1 MANDSRNSKDYG
13 PQTEKPY
20 AVAGNQSSMNLIE
33 LKKGDMPHPKLIYR
47 YKTRHHYALELKKTA
62 KGWKAKLQLRPL
74 PHEVEKSC
82 ESELFQWMVLEPRAF
97 AAVEDGKEVGWIE
110 IDLNAFKDRTR
121 VWEFLVQKE
130 YQRRGIGTA
139 LMRQAEEVAREAGSR
154 MLVLEMQSCNVG
166 AMAFYLGFGFDLVG
180 FDRTAY
186 SNEDVEKGEVRLELG
201 KLLKD

>member
-1 MANDSRNSKDYG
+1 M
-13 PQTEKPY
+13 EL
-20 AVAGNQSSMNLIE
+20 VE
-33 LKKGDMPHPKLIYR
+33 LKKGGEPHAKLVYQF
-47 YKTRHHYALELKKTA
+47 KTRQHYALNLKREEKGWTAQLELK
-62 KGWKAKLQLRPL
+62 PL
-74 PHEVEKSC
+74 PQELEKRC

-121 VWEFLVQKE
+121 VWEFLVLKE

-139 LMRQAEEVAREAGSR
+139 LMRKAEEVAREAGSR

-166 AMAFYLGFGFDLVG
+166 AMAFYLGYGFDLVG

-186 SNEDVEKGEVRLELG
+186 SNEDVQRGEIRIELG
-201 KLLKD
+201 KLLK

>member
-1 MANDSRNSKDYG
+1 MKI
-13 PQTEKPY
+13 
-20 AVAGNQSSMNLIE
+20 VE
-33 LKKGDMPHPKLIYR
+33 LKKGTEPHAKLVYQYR
-47 YKTRHHYALELKKTA
+47 TRQHYALNLKKDDKGWTAKLELK
-62 KGWKAKLQLRPL
+62 PL
-74 PHEVEKSC
+74 PQELEKNC
-82 ESELFQWMVLEPRAF
+82 ESELFQWMVLKPRAF
-97 AAVEDGKEVGWIE
+97 AAVEDGREVGWVE
-110 IDLNAFKDRTR
+110 VDLNAFKDRTR
-121 VWEFLVQKE
+121 VWEFLVLKE

-139 LMRQAEEVAREAGSR
+139 LMRKVEEVAREAGSR

>member
-1 MANDSRNSKDYG
+1 M
-13 PQTEKPY
+13 EI
-20 AVAGNQSSMNLIE
+20 VE
-33 LKKGDMPHPKLIYR
+33 LKKGGKQHAKLVYR
-47 YKTRHHYALELKKTA
+47 YTTRQHYALNLKKDDKGWTARLELK
-62 KGWKAKLQLRPL
+62 PL
-74 PHEVEKSC
+74 PKELEKSC
-82 ESELFQWMVLEPRAF
+82 ESELFQWMVLKPRAF
-97 AAVEDGKEVGWIE
+97 AAVEGGREVGWIE

-139 LMRQAEEVAREAGSR
+139 LMRKAEEVAREAGSR

-186 SNEDVEKGEVRLELG
+186 SNEDAEKGEVRLELG

>member
-1 MANDSRNSKDYG
+1 
-13 PQTEKPY
+13 
-20 AVAGNQSSMNLIE
+20 MNIVE
-33 LKKGDMPHPKLIYR
+33 LKKGGEPHAKLVYQYR
-47 YKTRHHYALELKKTA
+47 TRQHYALDVTKDA
-62 KGWKAKLQLRPL
+62 KGWTAELELRPL
-74 PHEVEKSC
+74 PQELEKRC

-97 AAVEDGKEVGWIE
+97 AALEDGKEVGWIE

-121 VWEFLVQKE
+121 VWELLVMKE

-139 LMRQAEEVAREAGSR
+139 LMRKAEEVARAAGSR

-186 SNEDVEKGEVRLELG
+186 SNEDVEKGEIRLELG